1 MPLAP
6 DTLRWFAEATITVA
20 PRDAEPLNVPAAGA
34 HPRPPL
40 PSALRPSVWIVPAW
54 DAFAEPALD
63 EDARQRAERQLNTSV
78 GQAEL
83 ASMPATLTGADGLV
97 VPGVALRGVD
107 RARALRLGYKR
118 GVWAVI
124 GLSADRAVVVFT
136 GINSRL
142 RTPEE

>member
-6 DTLRWFAEATITVA
+6 ETLGWFAAATIAECERETRRA
-20 PRDAEPLNVPAAGA
+20 ISQEPRRLDGL
-34 HPRPPL
+34 
-40 PSALRPSVWIVPAW
+40 LR
-54 DAFAEPALD
+54 AEPAVD
-63 EDARQRAERQLNTSV
+63 EDARHRAERQLNTSV

-97 VPGVALRGVD
+97 VPGVALLGVD

-124 GLSADRAVVVFT
+124 GLSAEHAVVVFT
-136 GINSRL
+136 GINSRQK
-142 RTPEE
+142 TPEE

>member
-1 MPLAP
+1 MTTGLAE
-6 DTLRWFAEATITVA
+6 RWAAFWDA
-20 PRDAEPLNVPAAGA
+20 PEAEPARLTLT
-34 HPRPPL
+34 RL
-40 PSALRPSVWIVPAW
+40 LFLSALRPSVWIVPAW

-97 VPGVALRGVD
+97 VPGVALLGVD

>member
-6 DTLRWFAEATITVA
+6 ETLGWFAAATITVS
-20 PRDAEPLNVPAAGA
+20 PREAEPLTVPAAGQT
-34 HPRPPL
+34 PRPPL

-54 DAFAEPALD
+54 DPFAEPALD
-63 EDARQRAERQLNTSV
+63 AEARQRAERQLITSV

-83 ASMPATLTGADGLV
+83 ASMPATLTGADGLI
-97 VPGVALRGVD
+97 VPSVALLGVD

-124 GLSADRAVVVFT
+124 GLSAERAVVVFT
-136 GINSRL
+136 GINSRQK
-142 RTPEE
+142 TPEE

>member
-1 MPLAP
+1 M
-6 DTLRWFAEATITVA
+6 
-20 PRDAEPLNVPAAGA
+20 
-34 HPRPPL
+34 
-40 PSALRPSVWIVPAW
+40 
-54 DAFAEPALD
+54 
-63 EDARQRAERQLNTSV
+63 
-78 GQAEL
+78 
-83 ASMPATLTGADGLV
+83 
-97 VPGVALRGVD
+97 VPGVALLGVD